1 MTVALTKCHI
11 YAMCVGSG
19 LMAGTPTPRILGQE
33 KLRLEFSKI
42 HSRTKR
48 NKAIVGCLKR
58 TVDNL
63 TLRVSSDFIY
73 LPYVTILV
81 HL

>member
-1 MTVALTKCHI
+1 MIVVQTKCHI
-11 YAMCVGSG
+11 YAICIGPC

-48 NKAIVGCLKR
+48 NKAFVGCLKR
-58 TVDNL
+58 TVDHL
-63 TLRVSSDFIY
+63 TLKVS
-73 LPYVTILV
+73 
-81 HL
+81 